1 MQPKNLRVLVLTLL
15 LSGVLFLFV
24 SCGDKSNDKGLKLD
38 LQILPDTL
46 TDFLYVK
53 MTYNFQCTDKFEGL
67 NDDYRMFVHFWRKK
81 NKEMLIQDDH
91 MPEKTFSLWKAG
103 DKISYSRILF
113 IPKFLEE
120 FDMDFEGYEEI
131 KITVGA
137 HNPKEKDERV
147 ILFEKLVNIQPE
159 TSNAPEMIYDEG
171 WHQQEEDRRIKN
183 KDEMKWRWTKK
194 RAVCM
199 IENPKKDCLL
209 IIRGG
214 IDKAKLTDQKV
225 IFKINDK
232 VLEEFLPEKSK
243 FDKEFVIKK
252 EMMGTADD
260 FKLIIETDKTFIPS
274 QLDPSVKDDRELGVQ
289 VYFLYFR
296 ENIK

>member
-1 MQPKNLRVLVLTLL
+1 MKPRYLRVLVLAFL
-15 LSGVLFLFV
+15 LSGVLLFFV
-24 SCGDKSNDKGLKLD
+24 SCGDKSTDKGLKLD
-38 LQILPDTL
+38 LQILPNTL
-46 TDFLYVK
+46 TDFLYIK
-53 MTYNFQCTDKFEGL
+53 MTYNFECTDKFEGL
-67 NDDYRMFVHFWRKK
+67 DDEYRIFVHFWRKK
-81 NKEMLIQDDH
+81 NKEMLLQDDH
-91 MPEKTFSLWKAG
+91 APEKPFSQWKKG

-120 FDMDFEGYEEI
+120 FDMDFEGYEEV

-137 HNPKEKDERV
+137 YNPREKDNQI
-147 ILFEKLVNIQPE
+147 ILIEKPVNIQPE

-183 KDEMKWRWTKK
+183 EAEMKWRWTKK

-214 IDKAKLTDQKV
+214 TDRAKLADQKV
-225 IFKINDK
+225 IFKINET
-232 VLEEFLPEKSK
+232 VLDEFVPLTGK

-252 EMMGTADD
+252 DMMGTADD
-260 FKLIIETDKTFIPS
+260 FKLVIETDKTFIPS
-274 QLDPSVKDDRELGVQ
+274 QLDPLIKDDRELGVQ

>member
-1 MQPKNLRVLVLTLL
+1 MTPRHLRVLVLTFL
-15 LSGVLFLFV
+15 LSGVLLLFV
-24 SCGDKSNDKGLKLD
+24 SCGDKSTDKGLKLD
-38 LQILPDTL
+38 MQILPDTL

-53 MTYNFQCTDKFEGL
+53 MTYNFQCTGKFDGL
-67 NDDYRMFVHFWRKK
+67 DDDYRLFVHFWRKK
-81 NKEMLIQDDH
+81 NKEMLLQDDH
-91 MPEKTFSLWKAG
+91 VPEKPFSQWKKG
-103 DKISYSRILF
+103 DKISYNRILF

-131 KITVGA
+131 KITIGA
-137 HNPKEKDERV
+137 YKPKDKDESV
-147 ILFEKLVNIQPE
+147 VLFEKLVNIQPE

-171 WHQQEEDRRIKN
+171 WHQQEEDRRIKTAG
-183 KDEMKWRWTKK
+183 EMKWRWTKK

-214 IDKAKLTDQKV
+214 IDRAKLKDQKI
-225 IFKINDK
+225 IFKINDT
-232 VLEEFLPEKSK
+232 VLEEFGTVTGK
-243 FDKEFVIKK
+243 FDKEYVIKK
-252 EMMGTADD
+252 EMMGTTDD

-274 QLDPSVKDDRELGVQ
+274 QVDPSVKDDRELGVQ